1 MQEKHEN
8 TYLNVCSKCMR
19 YGHKTSHNFDA
30 LYNSRLMSMVTLV
43 LTGSV
48 TLLFDAKQ
56 VKVDPK

>member
-1 MQEKHEN
+1 
-8 TYLNVCSKCMR
+8 MR
-19 YGHKTSHNFDA
+19 YGHKMSHNFDA